1 MMNVVKKLWE
11 INAKE
16 MKVAFSAGSAL
27 GGFVGCCMGI
37 GVGIGIGM
45 LMAPKSGS
53 DLRDELMDKTADLAD
68 KAREKACN
76 IKESAVNFYDD
87 MAAKGAEA
95 LDHAK
100 QAV

>member
-1 MMNVVKKLWE
+1 MNVVKKLWE
-11 INAKE
+11 INAQE
-16 MKVAFSAGSAL
+16 MKMAFSAGSAL

-45 LMAPKSGS
+45 LVAPKSGNQ
-53 DLRDELMDKTADLAD
+53 LRDEIKDKTADLAD
-68 KAREKACN
+68 KAREKAACL
-76 IKESAVNFYDD
+76 KDSAVHFYDD

-100 QAV
+100 QAG

>member
-1 MMNVVKKLWE
+1 MNVLKKLVE
-11 INAKE
+11 LNAKE
-16 MKVAFSAGSAL
+16 MKLAFSAGSAL

-45 LMAPKSGS
+45 LVAPKSG
-53 DLRDELMDKTADLAD
+53 DELRGDIKGKTADLAD
-68 KAREKACN
+68 KAMEKATCL
-76 IKESAVNFYDD
+76 KDSAVQFYDD